1 VAGPRP
7 RSLSNAVGIYIR
19 WIGDGRY
26 TRSTVDSYRSELA
39 RFQDFVRR
47 SGRGDPLIS
56 TLDFDVVRGFRLD
69 LGRPRT
75 SSQGTRHL
83 AQPTV
88 ARRLVVVRRFLRFV
102 WDQNWFHEDLAAAL
116 IVPRPA
122 TAAPTVL
129 DREELEHLLGSMGA
143 STLQE
148 KRDRAF
154 ILMLLST
161 GARLSDAL
169 RLDRTDLRH
178 NELLLGEPS
187 GRQRTAVLTKRA
199 RGALEAYVVVRK
211 DPSPALFIGLQPA
224 RRGARTERLTP
235 TGARYIC
242 AAVARKL
249 QIPPFG
255 PRQLRHTTG
264 TLLQERTGDSV
275 LTAETLGLTSQRSV
289 AVYRT
294 LAQARRRLARA
305 TLEKEGL

>member
-1 VAGPRP
+1 MAGPRP
-7 RSLSNAVGIYIR
+7 RRLSNAIEAYVR

-26 TRSTVDSYRSELA
+26 ARSTVASYRAELG
-39 RFQDFVRR
+39 RFQDFVLR
-47 SGRGDPLIS
+47 SGRGDPFVS
-56 TLDFDVVRGFRLD
+56 ALDFDVVRGFQRD
-69 LGRPRT
+69 LGRPRM
-75 SSQGTRHL
+75 SSHGTRPL
-83 AQPTV
+83 AHPTV

-102 WDQNWFHEDLAAAL
+102 WDQNWCREDLAAAL
-116 IVPRPA
+116 IVPRQ
-122 TAAPTVL
+122 TVAAPTVL
-129 DREELEHLLGSMGA
+129 DRAELEHLLGSIGA

-148 KRDRAF
+148 KRNRAF

-178 NELLLGEPS
+178 NELLLGEP
-187 GRQRTAVLTKRA
+187 GDRQRTAVLTKRA
-199 RGALEAYVVVRK
+199 RGALEAYVAARK

-224 RRGARTERLTP
+224 RRCARTERLTP

-242 AAVARKL
+242 VAAARKL

-264 TLLQERTGDSV
+264 TLLQERTGDSI
-275 LTAETLGLTSQRSV
+275 LTAETLGLVSQRSV
-289 AVYRT
+289 AIYRT
-294 LAQARRRLARA
+294 LARARRRLART

>member
-1 VAGPRP
+1 MTYRRP
-7 RSLSNAVGIYIR
+7 RTLSNAIAAYVR

-26 TRSTVDSYRSELA
+26 AGSTVESYRAELD

-47 SGRGDPLIS
+47 SGHQDPLIGAV
-56 TLDFDVVRGFRLD
+56 DFRLVRAFQLD
-69 LGRPRT
+69 LEGRRAFPR
-75 SSQGTRHL
+75 GDRRL
-83 AQPTV
+83 ARATV
-88 ARRLVVVRRFLRFV
+88 ARRVIVVRRFLRFA
-102 WDQNWFHEDLAAAL
+102 WDQDWLREDLAATL
-116 IVPRPA
+116 ILPRPEVS
-122 TAAPTVL
+122 APTAL
-129 DREELEHLLGSMGA
+129 DGTELEHLIGSIGA

-169 RLDRTDLRH
+169 RLDRNNLRH
-178 NELLLGEPS
+178 NELLLGAEA

-199 RGALEAYVVVRK
+199 RGALEAYVAARK
-211 DPSPALFIGLQPA
+211 DHSPALFIGLQPA
-224 RRGARTERLTP
+224 RRGAHTERLTP

-249 QIPPFG
+249 QMPLFG

-264 TLLQERTGDSV
+264 TLLQEQTGDPV
-275 LTAETLGLTSQRSV
+275 LTAEMLGLASQRSV

-305 TLEKEGL
+305 TLENEGL